1 MIGVVING
9 LIGEHNVLSGEQV
22 LAGIQVSVIAGK
34 VAAGD
39 LEAEA
44 MPFAKQV
51 RGCPKINLNLIDF
64 AWNQSFSSF
73 ERVTE
78 SKA

>member
-1 MIGVVING
+1 MINRLAGD
-9 LIGEHNVLSGEQV
+9 HQALSGKQV
-22 LAGIQVSVIAGK
+22 LASIGVSIVAGK

-39 LEAEA
+39 LEADA
-44 MPFAKQV
+44 MSFTKQV
-51 RGCPKINLNLIDF
+51 RGCPKVNPNSVDF
-64 AWNQSFSSF
+64 TWNQRFGAF